1 MKLMIT
7 GMSCFLM
14 VLALS
19 NLGTSFAAMFLSKE
33 LVSDGEVMRVQGTGD
48 LAAVQSVTD
57 MMDLTPL
64 TAEEYE
70 ERKLMVLRDLELDPH
85 SHTHRRLKKKDK
97 KGKDKDDEDDS
108 EKLLF
113 DNGKIKEKDF
123 RAIEEKCKMQK
134 NVKIR
139 RTKELDKQADSI
151 CSAGTSV
158 VVKEKKGGK
167 EKEYKEKS
175 KRVGNK
181 NYDDKGKDR
190 EVMIRSSNGKTMNV
204 DCVGENCFVSGDIL
218 LGGYGES
225 CDRRLDDCEAHLTCD
240 NTIGKD
246 ASARMGTC
254 MIPRFAK
261 TGGDCDLYYMEEACE
276 KGSYCSSDDHIV
288 TRGGSDANGRG
299 RGDGMF
305 VNQHESHSLI
315 ETGIDNPRYKL
326 GTKFGVCKR
335 QVGTGA
341 LCDSP
346 FACINDMICTG
357 PGGVEI
363 GAAPH
368 STGSVN
374 GASGSVSWNVDIKEG
389 ICV

>member
-1 MKLMIT
+1 MDGDGKLDAIEQTMMKYDKNGDGRFSNAEIYLIIEEQLAIERKAGRMKLMIT

-48 LAAVQSVTD
+48 LAAVQSVTE

-97 KGKDKDDEDDS
+97 KGKDKDDEDS
-108 EKLLF
+108 EKLMF

-158 VVKEKKGGK
+158 VVKQKKGGK

-181 NYDDKGKDR
+181 NYDEKGKDR
-190 EVMIRSSNGKTMNV
+190 EVMIRSSTGKTMNV
-204 DCVGENCFVSGDIL
+204 DCVG
-218 LGGYGES
+218 
-225 CDRRLDDCEAHLTCD
+225 D
-240 NTIGKD
+240 N
-246 ASARMGTC
+246 
-254 MIPRFAK
+254 
-261 TGGDCDLYYMEEACE
+261 
-276 KGSYCSSDDHIV
+276 
-288 TRGGSDANGRG
+288 
-299 RGDGMF
+299 
-305 VNQHESHSLI
+305 
-315 ETGIDNPRYKL
+315 
-326 GTKFGVCKR
+326 
-335 QVGTGA
+335 
-341 LCDSP
+341 
-346 FACINDMICTG
+346 
-357 PGGVEI
+357 
-363 GAAPH
+363 
-368 STGSVN
+368 
-374 GASGSVSWNVDIKEG
+374 W
-389 ICV
+389 